1 MNRDEGSPY
10 QLSHI
15 WDKLLVTSEKPEVI
29 PVTIDW
35 RVKYID
41 SYRPYRLLFHL
52 SYVG

>member
-29 PVTIDW
+29 PDEAH
-35 RVKYID
+35 
-41 SYRPYRLLFHL
+41 RLEGEIHRLI
-52 SYVG
+52 